1 LLPAEFLAL
10 NRTAAD
16 YPRSKTVAQ
25 LFAEEVGKSPD
36 AVAVIA
42 GSVQLTYRE
51 LSARSDKIASYL
63 QKLGVNPDTL
73 VGVATERSEY
83 MLIAILAVLKAG
95 GAYVP
100 LDPDYPE
107 ARISSMVEDSG
118 LSLILSTTD
127 SQSKLPATSARVIA
141 LDQAIVELPSSSFQ
155 PASSAATSSNLAY
168 VIYTSGSTGKP
179 KGVMIEH
186 RNVIN
191 FFTAM
196 DRLIGNA
203 PGVWLAIT
211 SMAFDISVL
220 ELLWTLTRGFAVVLH
235 RGNDPHS
242 VAREIREFG
251 VTHLQSTP
259 SLARILVMDSDV
271 LASLAGL
278 KVLLLGGEALPA
290 SLVAQIRIVFS
301 GDLYNMYG
309 PTETTI
315 WSSAYHI
322 AEFNGSVP
330 IGVPIAN
337 NFLYILDENLKP
349 VSGGE
354 AGALYIGGEGV
365 VRGYLGKPELT
376 AQRFL
381 TDPFSPGGRMY
392 WTGDVARLLPTG
404 NIDFLGRMDHQ
415 VKIRGFRIELGE
427 IEAVLEELPE
437 VHQAVV
443 VAREERAA
451 DTRLVAYIVLS
462 SGLSADSASLR
473 SHLRNKLP
481 VFMVPA
487 QFVFIDSL
495 PLTANGKIDRN
506 ALPAASPEIESS
518 MPAAVAQT
526 TELEAALIEV
536 FADALGVRQVPL
548 TANFFD
554 LGAHSLLIAEV
565 HSRLQE
571 KLAREIS
578 LVDLFEFP
586 TVASLARHLGG
597 AEYSIPAPFS
607 ARAQRRREAR
617 SARGD

>member
-1 LLPAEFLAL
+1 LLPAEFLTL
-10 NRTAAD
+10 NSTTAD
-16 YPRSKTVAQ
+16 YPRDKTIAD
-25 LFAEEVGKSPD
+25 LFAEQVQKSPD
-36 AVAVIA
+36 ACALVA
-42 GSVQLTYRE
+42 GSARLTYSE
-51 LSARSDKIASYL
+51 LSARSDELALRL
-63 QKLGVNPDTL
+63 QNLGVMPDDV
-73 VGVATERSEY
+73 VGVAIERSEH
-83 MLIAILAVLKAG
+83 MLIAILAILKAG

-100 LDPDYPE
+100 LDPEYPG
-107 ARISSMVEDSG
+107 ARVAAMVEDSG
-118 LSLILSTTD
+118 LSLILTTTQ
-127 SQSKLPATSARVIA
+127 SYSKLPATAAHVVAVDIPPK
-141 LDQAIVELPSSSFQ
+141 QGPSSPQTVVSE
-155 PASSAATSSNLAY
+155 ATSSNLAY

-220 ELLWTLTRGFAVVLH
+220 ELLWTLTRGFTVVLH
-235 RGNDPHS
+235 NGNDPHS

-259 SLARILVMDSDV
+259 SLARILAMDSDV

-290 SLVAQIRIVFS
+290 SLVAQIRAVFS

-322 AEFNGSVP
+322 TELNSSVP

-354 AGALYIGGEGV
+354 VGALYIGGEGV

-381 TDPFSPGGRMY
+381 ADPFLPGGRMY

-427 IEAVLEELPE
+427 IEAALEELPE

-462 SGLSADSASLR
+462 SGLSSDSASLR
-473 SHLRNKLP
+473 SYLRDKLP

-506 ALPAASPEIESS
+506 ALPAALSESEISVS
-518 MPAAVAQT
+518 AAVEQT
-526 TELEAALIEV
+526 TELEAALIEI
-536 FADALGVRQVPL
+536 FADVLGVQQIPL

-571 KLAREIS
+571 RLAREIS

-597 AEYSIPAPFS
+597 AEYSMPTPFS

>member
-1 LLPAEFLAL
+1 LLPAEFLTL
-10 NRTAAD
+10 NSTTAD
-16 YPRSKTVAQ
+16 YPRDKTIAD
-25 LFAEEVGKSPD
+25 LFAEQVQKSPD
-36 AVAVIA
+36 ACALVA
-42 GSVQLTYRE
+42 GSARLTYSE
-51 LSARSDKIASYL
+51 LSARSDELALRL
-63 QKLGVNPDTL
+63 QNLGVMPDDV
-73 VGVATERSEY
+73 VGVAIERSEH
-83 MLIAILAVLKAG
+83 MLIAILAILKAG

-100 LDPDYPE
+100 LDPEYPG
-107 ARISSMVEDSG
+107 ARVAAMVEDSG
-118 LSLILSTTD
+118 LSLILTTAQ
-127 SQSKLPATSARVIA
+127 SYSKLPATAAHVVAVDIPPK
-141 LDQAIVELPSSSFQ
+141 QAPSSPQTVVSET
-155 PASSAATSSNLAY
+155 TSSNLAY

-220 ELLWTLTRGFAVVLH
+220 ELLWTLTRGFTVVLH
-235 RGNDPHS
+235 NGNDPHS

-259 SLARILVMDSDV
+259 SLARILAMDSDV

-290 SLVAQIRIVFS
+290 SLVAQIRTVFS

-322 AEFNGSVP
+322 TEFNSSVP

-354 AGALYIGGEGV
+354 VGALYIGGEGV

-381 TDPFSPGGRMY
+381 ADPFLPGGRMY

-427 IEAVLEELPE
+427 IEAALEELPE

-462 SGLSADSASLR
+462 SGLSSDSASLR
-473 SHLRNKLP
+473 SYLRDKLP

-487 QFVFIDSL
+487 QFVFIESL

-506 ALPAASPEIESS
+506 ALPAALPESEISVS
-518 MPAAVAQT
+518 TAVEQT
-526 TELEAALIEV
+526 TELEAALIEI
-536 FADALGVRQVPL
+536 FADVLGVQQIPL

-571 KLAREIS
+571 RLAREIS

-597 AEYSIPAPFS
+597 AEYSMPTPFS

>member
-1 LLPAEFLAL
+1 LLPAEFLVL
-10 NRTAAD
+10 NRTTAD
-16 YPRSKTVAQ
+16 YPRDKTIAE
-25 LFAEEVGKSPD
+25 LFSEQVQKSPD
-36 AVAVIA
+36 ACALVA
-42 GSVQLTYRE
+42 GFQRLTYSE
-51 LSARSDKIASYL
+51 LSDRSNELARRL
-63 QKLGVNPDTL
+63 QKLGVGPDDV
-73 VGVATERSEY
+73 VGVAIERSEH
-83 MLIAILAVLKAG
+83 MLIAILGILKAG

-100 LDPDYPE
+100 LDPEYPG
-107 ARISSMVEDSG
+107 ARLAAMVEDSG
-118 LSLILSTTD
+118 LSLILTTTQ
-127 SQSKLPATSARVIA
+127 SYSKLPATAAHTIA
-141 LDQAIVELPSSSFQ
+141 VDIPTKEAPGLRQTVVSE
-155 PASSAATSSNLAY
+155 ATSSNLAY

-186 RNVIN
+186 RNVVN

-196 DRLIGNA
+196 DRLIGNT
-203 PGVWLAIT
+203 PGVWLAVT

-220 ELLWTLTRGFAVVLH
+220 ELLWTLTRGFTVVLH
-235 RGNDPHS
+235 RGQDPHS
-242 VAREIREFG
+242 VAQEIREFG

-259 SLARILVMDSDV
+259 SLARILAMDSRV
-271 LASLAGL
+271 LASLADL

-290 SLVAQIRIVFS
+290 SLVAQIRAVFS
-301 GDLYNMYG
+301 GELYNMYG

-315 WSSAYHI
+315 WSSAYRVTD
-322 AEFNGSVP
+322 FGSSVP

-337 NFLYILDENLKP
+337 NFLYILDENLHP
-349 VSGGE
+349 VPDGQ

-376 AQRFL
+376 AERFL
-381 TDPFSPGGRMY
+381 QDPFSPGGRMY

-443 VAREERAA
+443 VAREDKAA
-451 DTRLVAYIVLS
+451 DTRLIAYIVAS
-462 SGLSADSASLR
+462 NGLAADPSALR
-473 SHLRNKLP
+473 SHMRTKLP
-481 VFMVPA
+481 VFMLPG
-487 QFVFIDSL
+487 QFVFLDSL

-506 ALPAASPEIESS
+506 ALPAPSPEIEIPS
-518 MPAAVAQT
+518 PAAAPQT
-526 TELEAALIEV
+526 TDLEATLIEV
-536 FADALGVRQVPL
+536 FAEVLGVPQIPL

-565 HSRLQE
+565 HSRLQD

-586 TVASLARHLGG
+586 TVASLARHLRGEEH
-597 AEYSIPAPFS
+597 AAPAPFS

-617 SARGD
+617 SARGN

>member
-10 NRTAAD
+10 NRTAVD
-16 YPRSKTVAQ
+16 YPRSKTIAQ
-25 LFAEEVGKSPD
+25 LFAEQVEKSPD
-36 AVAVIA
+36 VVAVIA

-51 LSARSDKIASYL
+51 LSARSDEIASYL

-73 VGVATERSEY
+73 VGIATERSEY
-83 MLIAILAVLKAG
+83 MLIAILAVSKAG

-100 LDPDYPE
+100 LDPDYPQ
-107 ARISSMVEDSG
+107 ARVSSMVEDSG
-118 LSLILSTTD
+118 LSLILSTTH
-127 SQSKLPATSARVIA
+127 SQSKLPATSAKVIA
-141 LDQAIVELPSSSFQ
+141 LDQAVGDLAASFQ
-155 PASSAATSSNLAY
+155 PASSSATSSNLAY

-196 DRLIGNA
+196 DRLIGST

-211 SMAFDISVL
+211 SVAFDISVL
-220 ELLWTLTRGFAVVLH
+220 ELLWTLTRGFTVVLH
-235 RGNDPHS
+235 SGNDPHS
-242 VAREIREFG
+242 VAQEIREFG

-259 SLARILVMDSDV
+259 SLARILAMDSDV

-290 SLVAQIRIVFS
+290 SLVAQIRTVFS

-315 WSSAYHI
+315 WASAYRI
-322 AEFNGSVP
+322 TEFDSSVP

-354 AGALYIGGEGV
+354 VGALYIGGEGV

-381 TDPFSPGGRMY
+381 ADPFLPGGRMY

-427 IEAVLEELPE
+427 IEAALEELPE

-473 SHLRNKLP
+473 SYLRDKLP

-506 ALPAASPEIESS
+506 ALPAALSESEISVS
-518 MPAAVAQT
+518 AAVEQT
-526 TELEAALIEV
+526 TELEAALIEI
-536 FADALGVRQVPL
+536 FADVLGVQQIPL

-571 KLAREIS
+571 RLAREIS

-597 AEYSIPAPFS
+597 AEYSMPTPFS

>member
-1 LLPAEFLAL
+1 MLPAEFLVL

-16 YPRSKTVAQ
+16 YPRAKTIAQ
-25 LFAEEVGKSPD
+25 LFAEQAEKSPD

-42 GSVQLTYRE
+42 GSVRLTYRQ
-51 LSARSDKIASYL
+51 LSTRSDKIASYL
-63 QKLGVNPDTL
+63 QQLGVDTETL

-127 SQSKLPATSARVIA
+127 SQSKLPATSAKVIV
-141 LDQAIVELPSSSFQ
+141 LDQVIVDLPSSFQ
-155 PASSAATSSNLAY
+155 LALSEATSSNLAY

-186 RNVIN
+186 RNVVN

-203 PGVWLAIT
+203 PGVWLAVT

-220 ELLWTLTRGFAVVLH
+220 ELLWTLTRGFTVVLH

-242 VAREIREFG
+242 VAHEIRDFG
-251 VTHLQSTP
+251 VTHFQSTP
-259 SLARILVMDSDV
+259 SLARILSMDSDV
-271 LASLAGL
+271 LSALANL
-278 KVLLLGGEALPA
+278 KVFLLGGEALPA
-290 SLVAQIRIVFS
+290 SLVAQIRTVFH

-322 AEFNGSVP
+322 TEFDSTIP

-337 NFLYILDENLKP
+337 NFFYILDENLQP
-349 VSGGE
+349 VSNGQS
-354 AGALYIGGEGV
+354 GALYIGGEGV

-392 WTGDVARLLPTG
+392 WTGDVARLLPAG
-404 NIDFLGRMDHQ
+404 NVDFLGRMDHQ

-443 VAREERAA
+443 VAREEKAA

-462 SGLSADSASLR
+462 RGLSSDSAPLR
-473 SHLRNKLP
+473 SHLREKLP
-481 VFMVPA
+481 LFMVPA

-506 ALPAASPEIESS
+506 ALPAASLEIEIS

-526 TELEAALIEV
+526 TELEAVLIDV
-536 FADALGVRQVPL
+536 FADALGVRQIPL

-597 AEYSIPAPFS
+597 AEYSTSAPFS

-617 SARGD
+617 SARSD

>member
-1 LLPAEFLAL
+1 MLPAKFLAL
-10 NRTAAD
+10 NNTTAD
-16 YPRSKTVAQ
+16 YPRDKTIAE
-25 LFAEEVGKSPD
+25 LFSEQVQKSPD
-36 AVAVIA
+36 ACALVA
-42 GSVQLTYRE
+42 GSLKLTYRE
-51 LSARSDKIASYL
+51 LSARSDDVAIRL
-63 QKLGVNPDTL
+63 QHLGVMPDDV
-73 VGVATERSEY
+73 VGVAIERSEH
-83 MLIAILAVLKAG
+83 MLIAILAILKAG

-100 LDPDYPE
+100 LDPEYPG
-107 ARISSMVEDSG
+107 ARVAAMVEDSG
-118 LSLILSTTD
+118 LSLILTTAQ
-127 SQSKLPATSARVIA
+127 SYSKLPATAAHTIA
-141 LDQAIVELPSSSFQ
+141 IDIPAKEVPSLPKTVVSE
-155 PASSAATSSNLAY
+155 ATSSNLVY

-186 RNVIN
+186 RNVVN

-196 DRLIGNA
+196 DRLIGST
-203 PGVWLAIT
+203 PGVWLAVT

-220 ELLWTLTRGFAVVLH
+220 ELLWTLTRGFTVVLH
-235 RGNDPHS
+235 RGHDPHS
-242 VAREIREFG
+242 VAQEIREFR

-259 SLARILVMDSDV
+259 SLARILAMDSAV
-271 LASLAGL
+271 LASLADL
-278 KVLLLGGEALPA
+278 KVLLLGGEVLPA
-290 SLVAQIRIVFS
+290 SLVAQIRTVFS
-301 GDLYNMYG
+301 GELYNMYG

-315 WSSAYHI
+315 WSSAYRVTDVGI
-322 AEFNGSVP
+322 SVP

-337 NFLYILDENLKP
+337 NFIYILDENLLP
-349 VSGGE
+349 VPDGQP
-354 AGALYIGGEGV
+354 GALYIGGEGV
-365 VRGYLGKPELT
+365 VRGYLGKAQLT
-376 AQRFL
+376 DERFL
-381 TDPFSPGGRMY
+381 PDPFSPGGRMY

-443 VAREERAA
+443 VAREDKAA
-451 DTRLVAYIVLS
+451 DARLIAYIVPS
-462 SGLSADSASLR
+462 NGLAADPSVLR
-473 SHLRNKLP
+473 SHMRNKLP

-487 QFVFIDSL
+487 QFVFMDSL

-506 ALPAASPEIESS
+506 ALPAPSPEPEI
-518 MPAAVAQT
+518 PAAAPQT
-526 TELEAALIEV
+526 TGLESTLIEL
-536 FADALGVRQVPL
+536 FAEALGVPQIPL

-565 HSRLQE
+565 HSRLQD

-597 AEYSIPAPFS
+597 EESAVPAPFS